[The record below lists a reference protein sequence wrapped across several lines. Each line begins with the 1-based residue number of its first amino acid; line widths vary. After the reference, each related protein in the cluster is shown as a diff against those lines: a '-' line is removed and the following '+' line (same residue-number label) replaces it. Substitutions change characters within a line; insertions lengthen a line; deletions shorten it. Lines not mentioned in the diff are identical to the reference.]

1 MYINPFWAGVG
12 MTLLVEFIL
21 VLLVGLFSAMKVGK
35 DSDGED
41 EA

>member
-35 DSDGED
+35 DSDVE
-41 EA
+41 ESK